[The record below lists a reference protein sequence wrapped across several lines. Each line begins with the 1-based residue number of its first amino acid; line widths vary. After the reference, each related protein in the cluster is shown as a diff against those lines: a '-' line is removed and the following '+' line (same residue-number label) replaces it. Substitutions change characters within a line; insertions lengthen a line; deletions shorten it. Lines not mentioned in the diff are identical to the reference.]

1 MLVYQRVRYHAQI
14 CPHGRFILM
23 NMIKR
28 RRRKRTIVATIIL
41 VIMMII
47 AMINNNLRN

>member
-14 CPHGRFILM
+14 CPNGRFILM
-23 NMIKR
+23 NMIK

-47 AMINNNLRN
+47 VIINNNLRN